1 MTRRRPTSEMVA
13 RRAGVSRS
21 TVSVVLNRRTSIAI
35 APETR
40 QRVLDAARE
49 LGYVPSAAARHLA
62 SGRART
68 IGFVITHAEHL
79 TVDAFVPRALYGLNE
94 TAHRRGFR
102 VLVEA
107 LEDVTRPGAYR
118 ELVRGKQIDGLI
130 VLNPRQDDER
140 LPELIA
146 DGFPIVVI
154 GDATAG
160 PSVDMDDFD
169 AAREATRHLLGLGRS
184 RIAHLPYAPLAYHSS
199 RMRLEG
205 WRAAMQ
211 AAGLD
216 AGARWAEAADFTAE
230 SGAEAMRRVL
240 ERARPDAVF
249 AGNDT
254 VAFGAMAALRDAGL
268 RIPEDVAVVGFDDIP
283 LAAYASPPLTTVRL
297 PAVELVRAAAEHLI
311 ERIEGTA
318 AGDRQEEGPRVR
330 DSLAIELVVRASC
343 GAATRGPASER
354 LDAPAVGGGTPTL
367 TKR

>member
-1 MTRRRPTSEMVA
+1 MVA

-35 APETR
+35 APATR

-49 LGYVPSAAARHLA
+49 LGYVPSAAARQLA

-154 GDATAG
+154 GDAGAG
-160 PSVDMDDFD
+160 PPVDMDDFD
-169 AAREATRHLLGLGRS
+169 AAREATRHLLRLGRT

-205 WRAAMQ
+205 WRAAMRE
-211 AAGLD
+211 AGRD
-216 AGARWAEAADFTAE
+216 AGDAWCEAADYTAE
-230 SGAEAMRRVL
+230 SGDRAMRRVL
-240 ERARPDAVF
+240 ERVRPDAVF

-254 VAFGAMAALRDAGL
+254 VAFGAMTALRDAGL
-268 RIPEDVAVVGFDDIP
+268 RIPGDVAVVGFDDIP
-283 LAAYASPPLTTVRL
+283 LAAHASPPLTTVRL
-297 PAVELVRAAAEHLI
+297 PAVELVRAAAERLI

-318 AGDRQEEGPRVR
+318 AAGPATETPLVR
-330 DSLAIELVVRASC
+330 ETLAIELVVRASC
-343 GAATRGPASER
+343 GAQAAGRTAGH
-354 LDAPAVGGGTPTL
+354 DAEPGGVSD
-367 TKR
+367 RS